1 MGLPEGRAGDDAQWF
16 LFWAGGSVLCFFA
29 LAGIFTLTLANWPAV
44 GYAAALPLAM
54 DATASS
60 RSRAVHFLPLALA
73 AAVTLVFYAQCA
85 FRILPFPP
93 GADYTREIQDWTEF
107 AKKVREVRAAM
118 PHPERTFVYSR
129 HFQVAARLAFYAG
142 DGLDVTRLGGRH
154 DQYDYWRTLE
164 GLRGRDAVFVGY
176 EPFRSCVEVD
186 EWSEVQGGEK
196 VRTFYLYRCLG
207 LEP

>member
-1 MGLPEGRAGDDAQWF
+1 VRL
-16 LFWAGGSVLCFFA
+16 
-29 LAGIFTLTLANWPAV
+29 
-44 GYAAALPLAM
+44 
-54 DATASS
+54 
-60 RSRAVHFLPLALA
+60 LPLALA